1 MVIFME
7 QFIISISQEFGSLGH
22 EIAEHLTRSEAIYMI
37 RKKGWRRK
45 EYHNTHCD
53 YKRGDSRNYDLTVN
67 SNKLNLDECVKL
79 LIDYIDKRYKKIYEH
94 MKNKME

>member
-37 RKKGWRRK
+37 RKKK
-45 EYHNTHCD
+45 A
-53 YKRGDSRNYDLTVN
+53 GDERSITIHTVITN
-67 SNKLNLDECVKL
+67 GVIPE
-79 LIDYIDKRYKKIYEH
+79 IMI
-94 MKNKME
+94 

>member
-37 RKKGWRRK
+37 RKKRLETKGVSQ
-45 EYHNTHCD
+45 YT
-53 YKRGDSRNYDLTVN
+53 L
-67 SNKLNLDECVKL
+67 
-79 LIDYIDKRYKKIYEH
+79 
-94 MKNKME
+94 